1 MSALAP
7 SDVVARLVELTERE
21 TALLEELDVA
31 GLEAL
36 HEERAPLLHQLAS
49 SGTGDASP
57 GLVDRLHAL
66 AASNEAVAA
75 RQRTA
80 IRGQM
85 SHIGSG
91 RRAINAYAP
100 GGGGDVARGLA
111 WLDKAG

>member
-7 SDVVARLVELTERE
+7 SDVVARLVALTERE
-21 TALLEELDVA
+21 TALLEELDVE

-36 HEERAPLLHQLAS
+36 HEERAPLLEQLAA
-49 SGTGDASP
+49 TGPGPGAE
-57 GLVDRLHAL
+57 GLVHRLHTL
-66 AASNEAVAA
+66 AASNEALAA

-80 IRGQM
+80 IRAQM

-100 GGGGDVARGLA
+100 GGGGDLARGLA